1 MAKLNMDIL
10 MSDRTA
16 RAIALYKLNVPEI
29 ACLALRD
36 EILRR
41 QEVDN
46 TIDQVSPTGQVNSL
60 RLQLYQAREEITRLK
75 GMGYDQTAALKV
87 MVRS

>member
-1 MAKLNMDIL
+1 MVKMNMDIL

-29 ACLALRD
+29 ACMALRD
-36 EILRR
+36 EIMRR
-41 QEVDN
+41 QEIDDTV
-46 TIDQVSPTGQVNSL
+46 DQVSPTGQVNSL
-60 RLQLYQAREEITRLK
+60 RLQLHQAREEIARLK
-75 GMGYDQTAALKV
+75 AMGYDQNAAMKV